1 MSQCSCSYCGRFTQQ
16 LFYAVSLK
24 SDEFSSS
31 EVSHQ
36 GVEQGFRQDK
46 KQLEKNNGKQV
57 KKPAAITKSKR
68 RKLERVKAP
77 VTILRKMK
85 QVEGKYH
92 YGNKITCNY
101 QLNYMIV
108 RFSAVISVP
117 LFNVSLVSQSKP
129 TA

>member
-1 MSQCSCSYCGRFTQQ
+1 M
-16 LFYAVSLK
+16 LFSLK
-24 SDEFSSS
+24 SLEFSSS

-36 GVEQGFRQDK
+36 GVQQGLSRDK
-46 KQLEKNNGKQV
+46 KQLWKNNGKQV

-92 YGNKITCNY
+92 YGSKMTAEN
-101 QLNYMIV
+101 LNSTNSYY
-108 RFSAVISVP
+108 
-117 LFNVSLVSQSKP
+117 
-129 TA
+129 

>member
-1 MSQCSCSYCGRFTQQ
+1 M
-16 LFYAVSLK
+16 
-24 SDEFSSS
+24 
-31 EVSHQ
+31 SHQ
-36 GVEQGFRQDK
+36 GVEQGLRQDK
-46 KQLEKNNGKQV
+46 KQLEKNSGKQV

-92 YGNKITCNY
+92 KIMEIRLHVIICY
-101 QLNYMIV
+101 YLNYV

-117 LFNVSLVSQSKP
+117 LFNVSSISQP